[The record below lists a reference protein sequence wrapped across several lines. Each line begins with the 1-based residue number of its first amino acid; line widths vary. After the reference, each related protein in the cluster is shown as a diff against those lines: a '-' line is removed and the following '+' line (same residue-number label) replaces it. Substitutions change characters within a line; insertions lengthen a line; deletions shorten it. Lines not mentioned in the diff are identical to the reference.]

1 MSVSPLHRNGEGSG
15 VGFPG
20 LAFAALVVA
29 LAIWPAAA
37 TYPYY
42 LSYYNPLL
50 GGGPAAQRTVMV
62 GNGEG
67 LDQVAD
73 WLNSQPNAAD
83 LWVVSHSFDI
93 LQALIVGSGEALRDR
108 VPSNADYVVLYRFQ
122 IQIGHSPRVL
132 DEYLNRHAPEHV
144 VWINGVEYAR
154 IYRGPHQVANA
165 VQSSKESAAIRLIP
179 ASSDGQR

>member
-1 MSVSPLHRNGEGSG
+1 M
-15 VGFPG
+15 GFSG

-73 WLNSQPNAAD
+73 WLNSRPNAAD

-154 IYRGPHQVANA
+154 IYRGPHQAANA
-165 VQSSKESAAIRLIP
+165 VQPSKESAAIRLIP
-179 ASSDGQR
+179 ASPDGQR